1 MNSFLLV
8 TLGLTF
14 SISQALLP
22 NVKADY
28 NKRKLDVKIPAVNG
42 SGVMEQLKRFI
53 HWPKAGSNEIWM
65 KKSSR
70 VITRV
75 TNLVLQD
82 LKFR

>member
-28 NKRKLDVKIPAVNG
+28 NKRKLDVKIPAVK
-42 SGVMEQLKRFI
+42 MD
-53 HWPKAGSNEIWM
+53 
-65 KKSSR
+65 
-70 VITRV
+70 
-75 TNLVLQD
+75 LVLWSS
-82 LKFR
+82 